1 MDVTITTTLTIKDV
15 DSGIILAGKKE
26 SMDCLKLL
34 LSEALKQYGYLSD
47 IDKLTIDNV
56 GG

>member
-1 MDVTITTTLTIKDV
+1 MDVTITTTLTIKEV
-15 DSGIILAGKKE
+15 DPGVFLAGKKE

-34 LSEALKQYGYLSD
+34 LSEALKRHGYLSD

>member
-1 MDVTITTTLTIKDV
+1 MDVTITTTLTIKEV

-26 SMDCLKLL
+26 SIDCLKLL
-34 LSEALKQYGYLSD
+34 LSDALKSYGYLSD
-47 IDKLTIDNV
+47 IDKLTVDNV